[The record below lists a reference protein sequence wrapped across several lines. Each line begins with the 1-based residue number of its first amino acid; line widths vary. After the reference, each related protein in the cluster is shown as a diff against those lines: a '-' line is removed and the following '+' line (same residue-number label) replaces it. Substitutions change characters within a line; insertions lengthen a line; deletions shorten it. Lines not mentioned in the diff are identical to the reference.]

1 MPVSQQDRISLSY
14 NETFQDLEKP
24 HAIFTQ
30 FRREEPVAWCPEPWG
45 GAGFW
50 SITKYDDI
58 HTISKLPQIFSSDG
72 RHGGITLPTLEM
84 YANRNGI
91 TVEQL
96 QDRDSKFQQF
106 EGGRSMITMDP
117 PEHVQHRR
125 MVAPGFTPQRLDALT
140 PRIRERARVILD
152 AIADRSECEFI
163 SSVAAE
169 LPIQMLAELFAV
181 PQQDRHTLFEW
192 SNLIIGGDDPT
203 IQTSQEQREKVFMDL
218 AMYAMKLYA
227 DRKEHP
233 GDDLITMLVDTR
245 VNGEP
250 MSIPDYLSAFILLVV
265 AGNET
270 TRNSI
275 SGGVLALSQF
285 PAERKKLIDDPR
297 LIPQAVDEII
307 RWVHP
312 VIYMRRTALA
322 DYELRGVKIK
332 KGDKLAMWYM
342 SGNRDE
348 EKWADPFTF
357 NVARKG
363 PRHLSF
369 GYGQHLC
376 IGWRLAEIQ
385 LTVLLEELL
394 ARYPRFEVTGG
405 ITKMLTNFLNS
416 IKTMNVRHQPERATE
431 RAA

>member
-1 MPVSQQDRISLSY
+1 MSVSQQDRISLSY
-14 NETFQDLEKP
+14 PETFQDLTKP

-45 GAGFW
+45 GPGFW

-58 HTISKLPQIFSSDG
+58 HAISKLPQIFSSDA
-72 RHGGITLPTLEM
+72 RLGGITLPDPTM
-84 YANRNGI
+84 VATRQGM

-96 QDRDSKFQQF
+96 MERDARFSQF
-106 EGGRSMITMDP
+106 EDGRSMIMMDP

-152 AIADRSECEFI
+152 GIANQSECEFI

-169 LPIQMLAELFAV
+169 LPVQMLAELFGV
-181 PQQDRHTLFEW
+181 PQDDRHKLFQW
-192 SNLIIGGDDPT
+192 SNIIIGGEDPD
-203 IQTSQEQREKVFMDL
+203 IAVSREHVTQAFMDL
-218 AMYAMKLYA
+218 AVYAMGLYA
-227 DRKEHP
+227 ARKENP
-233 GDDLITMLVDTR
+233 GDDLITMLVNTE
-245 VNGEP
+245 VNGQP

-275 SGGVLALSQF
+275 SGGTLALSQY
-285 PAERKKLIDDPR
+285 PAEKKKLVDDPS
-297 LIPQAVDEII
+297 LIPGAVDEII

-312 VIYMRRTALA
+312 VIYMRRTAID
-322 DYELRGVKIK
+322 DYTLRGVTIK
-332 KGDKLAMWYM
+332 KGDKIALWYM

-348 EKWADPFTF
+348 DKWADPFTF
-357 NVARKG
+357 NVTRNG

-394 ARYPRFEVTGG
+394 ARYPDIEVTGG
-405 ITKMLTNFLNS
+405 ITRMRTNFLNS
-416 IKTMNVRHQPERATE
+416 IKTMQVRHRAR

>member
-1 MPVSQQDRISLSY
+1 MAVSQSDRIALSHAD
-14 NETFQDLEKP
+14 TFQDPARP
-24 HAIFTQ
+24 HAIFTVL
-30 FRREEPVAWCPEPWG
+30 RREEPVAWCPEPWG
-45 GAGFW
+45 GPGFW

-58 HTISKLPQIFSSDG
+58 QAISKLPHVFSSDA
-72 RHGGITLPTLEM
+72 RLGGITLPTPEM
-84 YANRNGI
+84 IANRRGV

-96 QDRDSKFQQF
+96 TERNERFSQF
-106 EGGRSMITMDP
+106 EGGRSMIMMDP

-125 MVAPGFTPQRLDALT
+125 MVAPGFTPQRLDALV

-152 AIADRSECEFI
+152 GIRDRDECEFI

-181 PQQDRHTLFEW
+181 PQADRHRLFEW
-192 SNLIIGGDDPT
+192 SNIIIGGEDPD
-203 IQTSQEQREKVFMDL
+203 IAVSREHVTKAFMDL
-218 AMYAMKLYA
+218 AVYAMQLYA
-227 DRKEHP
+227 ARKEQP
-233 GDDLITMLVDTR
+233 GDDLISMLVHTE
-245 VNGEP
+245 VNSEP
-250 MSIPDYLSAFILLVV
+250 MNIADYLSAFVLLVV

-285 PAERKKLIDDPR
+285 PAERRKLLDDPT
-297 LIPQAVDEII
+297 LIPNAVDEII

-312 VIYMRRTALA
+312 VVYMRRTAVE
-322 DYELRGVKIK
+322 DYELRGVTLR
-332 KGDKLAMWYM
+332 KGDKLALWYM

-348 EKWADPFTF
+348 EKWANPFTF
-357 NVARKG
+357 DVSRNG

-394 ARYPRFEVTGG
+394 ARYPDFEVTGG
-405 ITKMLTNFLNS
+405 ISRMRTNFLNS
-416 IKTMNVRHQPERATE
+416 IKSMRVRHQPRK
-431 RAA
+431 AA